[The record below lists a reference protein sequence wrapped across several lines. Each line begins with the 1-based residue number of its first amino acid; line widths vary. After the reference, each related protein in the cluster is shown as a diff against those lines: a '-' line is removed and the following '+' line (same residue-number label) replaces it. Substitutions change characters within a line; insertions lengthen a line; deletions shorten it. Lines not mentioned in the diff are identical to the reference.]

1 MGDENTLISDD
12 QIENTFDSSNDT
24 IIDNSDPDLNELSI
38 LKAEV
43 HALKLFITEQLYLL
57 KKSVGS
63 PKIGEYD
70 TSNDLYIKSL
80 NEQILL
86 LKEENKAKNHIIQSL
101 MQQYPSNLENNRNI
115 IEINDI
121 YPGSSSE
128 KPPTEISP
136 KESEAQ

>member
-63 PKIGEYD
+63 PKIGVYD
-70 TSNDLYIKSL
+70 TSNDLYIKSSMSKYCFL
-80 NEQILL
+80 KKKTMQKIILF
-86 LKEENKAKNHIIQSL
+86 SL
-101 MQQYPSNLENNRNI
+101 
-115 IEINDI
+115 
-121 YPGSSSE
+121 
-128 KPPTEISP
+128 
-136 KESEAQ
+136 